1 MVPFLVMPIKFKTI
15 LMKKLLL
22 IMLLC
27 AGVTTNAQKEITV
40 PAVNVTGEGIVKVK
54 PDEVLIK
61 SRIEHEGSSAA
72 EVKKQNDVVVDK
84 VIKYLQANGVK
95 DEAIKTEYLN
105 LNKRYDYNDKTY
117 SYVAN
122 QAISIKLD
130 DLAEY
135 EKIMK
140 GLLENGLNRI
150 DGIQFKS
157 SEMEKYEEEARKL
170 AVLDAQKRAKELAG
184 PLGQEIGKAISI
196 SEMDYNSFQP
206 VYRMDEAVEMSAA
219 KGANQ
224 QTIAP
229 GELEIKIKVNVGFE
243 LK

>member
-1 MVPFLVMPIKFKTI
+1 
-15 LMKKLLL
+15 MKKLLL
-22 IMLLC
+22 TVLLC
-27 AGVTTNAQKEITV
+27 TGMASNAQKELQV
-40 PAVNVTGEGIVKVK
+40 PAVNVTGEGIVKVT

-72 EVKKQNDVVVDK
+72 DVKKQNDMVVDK

-95 DEAIKTEYLN
+95 NEAIKTEYLN

-122 QAISIKLD
+122 QAISIKID

-157 SEMEKYEEEARKL
+157 SEMDKYEAEARKL
-170 AVLDAQKRAKELAG
+170 AVLDAQKKARELSE
-184 PLGQEIGKAISI
+184 PLGQEVGKSISI

-219 KGANQ
+219 KGGNQ

>member
-1 MVPFLVMPIKFKTI
+1 
-15 LMKKLLL
+15 MKKVLFILTL
-22 IMLLC
+22 I
-27 AGVTTNAQKEITV
+27 AAFPAIAQQNMERPV
-40 PAVNVTGEGIVKVK
+40 VNVTGEGTVKVE

-72 EVKKQNDVVVDK
+72 EVKKQNDEVVNK
-84 VIKYLQANGVK
+84 VIKYLKSQNI
-95 DEAIKTEYLN
+95 DEKNIQTDYMN

-122 QAISIKLD
+122 QAISISLD
-130 DLAEY
+130 DIKDY
-135 EKIMK
+135 ERIMK

-157 SEMEKYEEEARKL
+157 SEMEKYEREARKK
-170 AVLDAQKRAKELAG
+170 AVLDAQNKARQLSE
-184 PLGQEIGKAISI
+184 PLGQEIGKAVSI
-196 SEMDYNSFQP
+196 SEMDYRNSQP

-219 KGANQ
+219 KGSQ
-224 QTIAP
+224 ETIAP

>member
-1 MVPFLVMPIKFKTI
+1 MPIKFKTI

-22 IMLLC
+22 IMLLS

>member
-1 MVPFLVMPIKFKTI
+1 
-15 LMKKLLL
+15 MKKVLFILTL
-22 IMLLC
+22 I
-27 AGVTTNAQKEITV
+27 AAFPAIAQQNNERSI
-40 PAVNVTGEGIVKVK
+40 VNVTGEGTVKIE

-61 SRIEHEGSSAA
+61 SRIEHEGTSAA
-72 EVKKQNDVVVDK
+72 EVKKQNDEVVNK
-84 VIKYLQANGVK
+84 VIKYLKSQNI
-95 DEAIKTEYLN
+95 DEKNIQTDYMN

-122 QAISIKLD
+122 QAISISLD
-130 DLAEY
+130 NIKDY

-150 DGIQFKS
+150 DGIQFMS
-157 SEMEKYEEEARKL
+157 SEMEKYEREARKK
-170 AVLDAQKRAKELAG
+170 AVLDAQNKARQLSE

-196 SEMDYNSFQP
+196 SEMDYRNTQP
-206 VYRMDEAVEMSAA
+206 LYRMDEAVEMSAA
-219 KGANQ
+219 KGSQ
-224 QTIAP
+224 ETIAP

>member
-1 MVPFLVMPIKFKTI
+1 MR
-15 LMKKLLL
+15 KLLFIL
-22 IMLLC
+22 AFI
-27 AGVTTNAQKEITV
+27 VTV
-40 PAVNVTGEGIVKVK
+40 PAIAQQTSERSVVNVTGEGIVKVE
-54 PDEVLIK
+54 PDQVLIK
-61 SRIEHEGSSAA
+61 SRIEHEGDSAA
-72 EVKKQNDVVVDK
+72 EVKRQNDEVVDK
-84 VIKYLQANGVK
+84 VISYLSSQGVDKK
-95 DEAIKTEYLN
+95 DIKTEYIN

-122 QAISIKLD
+122 QAITITLK
-130 DLAEY
+130 DLEDY

-157 SEMEKYEEEARKL
+157 SEMEKYEKEARKS
-170 AVLDAQKRAKELAG
+170 AVLDAQKRAKELAQ
-184 PLGQEIGKAISI
+184 PLGQEIGNAVSI

-219 KGANQ
+219 KGSQ

-229 GELEIKIKVNVGFE
+229 GELEIKIKVNVAFE

>member
-1 MVPFLVMPIKFKTI
+1 
-15 LMKKLLL
+15 MKKLFFVLAL
-22 IMLLC
+22 VAALPVI
-27 AGVTTNAQKEITV
+27 AQQNSERSV
-40 PAVNVTGEGIVKVK
+40 VNVTGEGIVKVE

-61 SRIEHEGSSAA
+61 SRIEHEGNSAA
-72 EVKKQNDVVVDK
+72 EVKRQNDEVVNK
-84 VIKYLQANGVK
+84 VIKYLKAQGIDDKN
-95 DEAIKTEYLN
+95 INTEYVN

-122 QAISIKLD
+122 QAISIRLENLKD
-130 DLAEY
+130 Y

-157 SEMEKYEEEARKL
+157 SEMEKYEKEARKL
-170 AVLDAQKRAKELAG
+170 AVLDAQSRAKELAQ
-184 PLGQEIGKAISI
+184 PLGQDIGKAVSI

-219 KGANQ
+219 KDGQ

>member
-1 MVPFLVMPIKFKTI
+1 
-15 LMKKLLL
+15 MKKVLFILTL
-22 IMLLC
+22 I
-27 AGVTTNAQKEITV
+27 AAFPAIAQQDNERSI
-40 PAVNVTGEGIVKVK
+40 VNVTGEGTVKIE

-61 SRIEHEGSSAA
+61 SRIEHEGTSAA
-72 EVKKQNDVVVDK
+72 EVKKQNDEVVNK
-84 VIKYLQANGVK
+84 VIKYLKSQNI
-95 DEAIKTEYLN
+95 DEKNIQTDYMN

-122 QAISIKLD
+122 QAISISLD
-130 DLAEY
+130 NIKDY

-150 DGIQFKS
+150 DGIQFMS
-157 SEMEKYEEEARKL
+157 SEMEKYEREARKK
-170 AVLDAQKRAKELAG
+170 AVLDAQNKARQLSE

-196 SEMDYNSFQP
+196 SEMDYRNTQP
-206 VYRMDEAVEMSAA
+206 LYRMDEAVEMSAA
-219 KGANQ
+219 KGSQ
-224 QTIAP
+224 ETIAP

>member
-1 MVPFLVMPIKFKTI
+1 
-15 LMKKLLL
+15 MKKLFFVLA
-22 IMLLC
+22 II
-27 AGVTTNAQKEITV
+27 ATTSIFAQQNIEKGM
-40 PAVNVTGEGIVKVK
+40 VNVTGEGVVKVE

-61 SRIEHEGSSAA
+61 SRIEHEGPSAA
-72 EVKKQNDVVVDK
+72 AVKKQNDEVVNK
-84 VIKYLQANGVK
+84 VIKYLKSQNIDEK
-95 DEAIKTEYLN
+95 DIKTEYIN
-105 LNKRYDYNDKTY
+105 LNKQYDYNDKTY

-122 QAISIKLD
+122 QAISIRLK
-130 DLAEY
+130 DLEDY

-157 SEMEKYEEEARKL
+157 SEMEKYEKEARKL
-170 AVLDAQKRAKELAG
+170 AVLDAQNRAKELAQ
-184 PLGQEIGKAISI
+184 PLGQDIGKAKSI

-206 VYRMDEAVEMSAA
+206 VYRMDAAVEMSSA
-219 KGANQ
+219 KGSE

-243 LK
+243 LN

>member
-1 MVPFLVMPIKFKTI
+1 
-15 LMKKLLL
+15 MKKLFFILAV
-22 IMLLC
+22 I
-27 AGVTTNAQKEITV
+27 ATIPAFAQQNPERSLV
-40 PAVNVTGEGIVKVK
+40 SVTGEGVVKVE

-61 SRIEHEGSSAA
+61 SRIEHEGPSAA
-72 EVKKQNDVVVDK
+72 GVKKQNDDVVNK
-84 VIKYLQANGVK
+84 VIKYLKSQNIDEK
-95 DEAIKTEYLN
+95 DIKTEYIN

-122 QAISIKLD
+122 QAISIRLK
-130 DLAEY
+130 DLKDY

-157 SEMEKYEEEARKL
+157 SEMEKYEKEARKL
-170 AVLDAQKRAKELAG
+170 AVLDAQNRARELAQ
-184 PLGQEIGKAISI
+184 PLGQDIGKAVSI

-219 KGANQ
+219 KGSQ

>member
-1 MVPFLVMPIKFKTI
+1 
-15 LMKKLLL
+15 MKKIYFVL
-22 IMLLC
+22 ILFSALP
-27 AGVTTNAQKEITV
+27 VLAQQNFERPI
-40 PAVNVTGEGIVKVK
+40 VNVTGEGVVNVE
-54 PDEVLIK
+54 PDQVLIK

-72 EVKKQNDVVVDK
+72 EVKKQNDEVVDK
-84 VIKYLQANGVK
+84 VIKYLKSQNIDEK
-95 DEAIKTEYLN
+95 DIQTEYLN
-105 LNKRYDYNDKTY
+105 LNKQYDYNDKTY

-122 QAISIKLD
+122 QAISITLK
-130 DLAEY
+130 DLKDY

-157 SEMEKYEEEARKL
+157 SEMEKYEKEARKL
-170 AVLDAQKRAKELAG
+170 AVLDAQNRARGLAQ
-184 PLGQEIGKAISI
+184 PLGQEIGKAVSI
-196 SEMDYNSFQP
+196 NEMDYNNFQP
-206 VYRMDEAVEMSAA
+206 VYRMNDAVEMSAA
-219 KGANQ
+219 KGSQ

>member
-1 MVPFLVMPIKFKTI
+1 M
-15 LMKKLLL
+15 
-22 IMLLC
+22 
-27 AGVTTNAQKEITV
+27 AQDSEKPV
-40 PAVNVTGEGIVKVK
+40 VNVTGEGLVKVE

-61 SRIEHEGSSAA
+61 SRIEHEGNSAA
-72 EVKKQNDVVVDK
+72 EVKKKNDEVVNK
-84 VIKYLQANGVK
+84 IIKYLKSQDIEEK
-95 DEAIKTEYLN
+95 YIKTEYLN

-117 SYVAN
+117 TYVAN
-122 QAISIKLD
+122 QSISIHLK
-130 DLAEY
+130 DLKDY

-157 SEMEKYEEEARKL
+157 SEMEKYEKEARKL
-170 AVLDAQKRAKELAG
+170 AVLDAQNRAKELAQ

-196 SEMDYNSFQP
+196 SEMDYNSYQP

-219 KGANQ
+219 KGST
-224 QTIAP
+224 QTISP
-229 GELEIKIKVNVGFE
+229 GELEIKIKVSVGFE

>member
-1 MVPFLVMPIKFKTI
+1 
-15 LMKKLLL
+15 MKKLFFVLAL
-22 IMLLC
+22 IAALP
-27 AGVTTNAQKEITV
+27 VIAQQNSERSV
-40 PAVNVTGEGIVKVK
+40 VNVTGEGIVKVE

-61 SRIEHEGSSAA
+61 SRIEHEGNSAA
-72 EVKKQNDVVVDK
+72 EVKRQNDEVVNK
-84 VIKYLQANGVK
+84 VIKYLKAQGIDDKN
-95 DEAIKTEYLN
+95 INTEYVN

-122 QAISIKLD
+122 QAISIRLENLKD
-130 DLAEY
+130 Y

-157 SEMEKYEEEARKL
+157 SEMEKYEKEARKL
-170 AVLDAQKRAKELAG
+170 AVLDAQSRAKELAQ
-184 PLGQEIGKAISI
+184 PLGQDIGKAVSI

-219 KGANQ
+219 KDGQ

>member
-1 MVPFLVMPIKFKTI
+1 MKNLLFIMTLLVALP
-15 LMKKLLL
+15 
-22 IMLLC
+22 
-27 AGVTTNAQKEITV
+27 VVAQDSERSL
-40 PAVNVTGEGIVKVK
+40 VNVTGEGIVKVE

-61 SRIEHEGSSAA
+61 SRIEHEGSSAK
-72 EVKKQNDVVVDK
+72 EVKNQNDLVVDK
-84 VIKYLQANGVK
+84 VIQFLKSKNVPEGN
-95 DEAIKTEYLN
+95 IKTEYLN

-122 QAISIKLD
+122 QSISIKLNDLD
-130 DLAEY
+130 DY
-135 EKIMK
+135 EMIMK

-157 SEMEKYEEEARKL
+157 SEMEKYEREARKL
-170 AVLDAQKRAKELAG
+170 AVLDAQNRARELAE

-196 SEMDYNSFQP
+196 SEMDYNNFQP
-206 VYRMDEAVEMSAA
+206 VYRMSEAVEMSDA
-219 KGANQ
+219 KGGQ

-229 GELEIKIKVNVGFE
+229 GELEIKIKVNIGFE

>member
-1 MVPFLVMPIKFKTI
+1 
-15 LMKKLLL
+15 MKKLFFVLAL
-22 IMLLC
+22 I
-27 AGVTTNAQKEITV
+27 ATTSIFAQENQDRGQV
-40 PAVNVTGEGIVKVK
+40 SVTGEGIVKVE

-61 SRIEHEGSSAA
+61 SRIEHEGSSAV
-72 EVKKQNDVVVDK
+72 EVKKQNDEVVNK
-84 VIKYLQANGVK
+84 IIKYLKSQNIEEK
-95 DEAIKTEYLN
+95 DIQTEYMN
-105 LNKRYDYNDKTY
+105 LNKRYDHNDKTY

-122 QAISIKLD
+122 QAISIKLR
-130 DLAEY
+130 DLKDY

-157 SEMEKYEEEARKL
+157 SEMEKFEKEARKL
-170 AVLDAQKRAKELAG
+170 AVLDAQNRARELAQ
-184 PLGQEIGKAISI
+184 PLGQSIGKAVSI

-206 VYRMDEAVEMSAA
+206 MYRMDAAVEMSA
-219 KGANQ
+219 KGSQ

-243 LK
+243 LN

>member
-1 MVPFLVMPIKFKTI
+1 
-15 LMKKLLL
+15 MKKVLL
-22 IMLLC
+22 ILAFL
-27 AGVTTNAQKEITV
+27 AITPIFAQQIIERSL
-40 PAVNVTGEGIVKVK
+40 VNVTGEGIVKVE

-72 EVKKQNDVVVDK
+72 EVKKQNDEVVDK
-84 VIKYLQANGVK
+84 VIKFLKSQNIEEK
-95 DEAIKTEYLN
+95 DIQTDYLN

-122 QAISIKLD
+122 QAISITLHEIK
-130 DLAEY
+130 EY

-157 SEMEKYEEEARKL
+157 SQMEKYEQEARKI
-170 AVLDAQKRAKELAG
+170 AVLNAQEKAKQLVE
-184 PLGQEIGKAISI
+184 PLGQSIGKALFL
-196 SEMDYNSFQP
+196 SETDSNSFQP
-206 VYRMDEAVEMSAA
+206 IYRMDAAVQEMSMS
-219 KGANQ
+219 KEGGQ
-224 QTIAP
+224 SIAP
-229 GELEIKIKVNVGFE
+229 GELEIKIKVNAGFE

>member
-1 MVPFLVMPIKFKTI
+1 
-15 LMKKLLL
+15 MKKLFFILAV
-22 IMLLC
+22 I
-27 AGVTTNAQKEITV
+27 ATIPAFAQQNPERSLV
-40 PAVNVTGEGIVKVK
+40 SVTGEGVVKVE

-61 SRIEHEGSSAA
+61 SRIEHEGPSAA
-72 EVKKQNDVVVDK
+72 GVKKQNDEVVNK
-84 VIKYLQANGVK
+84 VIKYLKSQNIDEK
-95 DEAIKTEYLN
+95 DIKTEYIN

-122 QAISIKLD
+122 QAISIRLK
-130 DLAEY
+130 DLKDY

-157 SEMEKYEEEARKL
+157 SEMEKYEKEARKL
-170 AVLDAQKRAKELAG
+170 AVLDAQNRARELAQ
-184 PLGQEIGKAISI
+184 PLGQDIGKAVSI

-219 KGANQ
+219 KGSQ

>member
-1 MVPFLVMPIKFKTI
+1 
-15 LMKKLLL
+15 MKKLFFVLAV
-22 IMLLC
+22 IATMPIF
-27 AGVTTNAQKEITV
+27 AQQNLERSV
-40 PAVNVTGEGIVKVK
+40 VNVTGEGVVKVE

-61 SRIEHEGSSAA
+61 SRIEHEGPSAA
-72 EVKKQNDVVVDK
+72 GVKKQNDEVVNK
-84 VIKYLQANGVK
+84 VIKYLKSQNIDEK
-95 DEAIKTEYLN
+95 DIKTEYIN

-122 QAISIKLD
+122 QAISIRLQ
-130 DLAEY
+130 DLKDY

-157 SEMEKYEEEARKL
+157 SEMEKYEKEARKL
-170 AVLDAQKRAKELAG
+170 AVLDAQKRARELAQ
-184 PLGQEIGKAISI
+184 PLGQDIGKAVSI

-219 KGANQ
+219 KGSE

>member
-1 MVPFLVMPIKFKTI
+1 
-15 LMKKLLL
+15 MKKLFFVLAL
-22 IMLLC
+22 IAALP
-27 AGVTTNAQKEITV
+27 VIAQQNSERSV
-40 PAVNVTGEGIVKVK
+40 VNVTGEGIVKVE

-61 SRIEHEGSSAA
+61 SRIEHEGNSAA
-72 EVKKQNDVVVDK
+72 EVKRQNDEVVNK
-84 VIKYLQANGVK
+84 VIKYLKAQGIDDKN
-95 DEAIKTEYLN
+95 INTEYVN

-122 QAISIKLD
+122 QAISIRLENLKD
-130 DLAEY
+130 Y
-135 EKIMK
+135 ETIMK

-157 SEMEKYEEEARKL
+157 SEMEKYEKEARKL
-170 AVLDAQKRAKELAG
+170 AVLDAQSRAKELAQ
-184 PLGQEIGKAISI
+184 PLGQDIGKAVSI

-219 KGANQ
+219 KDGQ